1 MKRLSQSLF
10 VVVLASAMVGACSTN
25 VTPPKDGGAGSGGSH
40 AGTTGSAGATA
51 GTTGTAGATAGTT
64 GTAGAGGAAAGTT
77 GTAGTGGATAGTT
90 GTAGTDGGAAGADAG
105 AAGKD
110 GGAAGTGG
118 GAAGSDGG
126 VAGADGGAALTAKA
140 TLTATTGNTIAA
152 TATFTNAAGIVTMVL
167 TATAGCPVGMHPFH
181 LHMNAVCGAD
191 GQAAGSHWTPK
202 GDTGLGMLTCA
213 ADGTG
218 TAMYVTPTAG
228 YWTIGGDAA
237 TDLTLHAVMI
247 HGTDGT
253 SRIGCGVPVKQ

>member
-10 VVVLASAMVGACSTN
+10 VVVAVSAMVAACSSSSTA
-25 VTPPKDGGAGSGGSH
+25 PKDGGAGSGGSH
-40 AGTTGSAGATA
+40 AGTTGTAGATA

-64 GTAGAGGAAAGTT
+64 GTAGATAGAT
-77 GTAGTGGATAGTT
+77 GTAGAGGAAAGTT
-90 GTAGTDGGAAGADAG
+90 GTAGTDGGAAGSDAG

-110 GGAAGTGG
+110 GGTDG
-118 GAAGSDGG
+118 GAAGADAG
-126 VAGADGGAALTAKA
+126 VAGADGGGPLTAKA

-152 TATFTNAAGIVTMVL
+152 TATFTNVAGIVTMVL
-167 TATAGCPVGMHPFH
+167 TATAGCPAGMHPFH
-181 LHMNAVCGAD
+181 LHANAVCGAD
-191 GQAAGSHWTPK
+191 GQAAGNHWTPK

-253 SRIGCGVPVKQ
+253 SRIGCGVPIKQ